1 MRVLITGSAGFI
13 GFHLARRLLARGD
26 TVVGIDN
33 MNAYYD
39 VVLKQA
45 RHAMLGENPRFTPHV
60 LDITDRPALEGVVH
74 GFRPDLVVHLAAQA
88 GVRHA
93 LKSPG
98 DYVSS
103 NIQGSFHVLEACR
116 KHPPAHLL
124 LASTSSVY
132 GATPKLP
139 FREDDAADTALN
151 IYAASKRAMEVMAHS
166 HAHLWKLPITC
177 FRFFTVYGPWGRPD
191 MALFKFTR
199 AILAGEPIE
208 VYGHGRMARDF
219 TYVDDLV
226 EAITRLAARPPV
238 EGERV
243 GEMDS
248 LSPVAPYRV
257 VNIGGGKPVAL
268 MEFIAAIEAA
278 LGRQAEKIYRD
289 RQPGEVETTW
299 AEPAL
304 LRALTGEVPETP
316 VARGVAEFVAWYRDF
331 HGS

>member
-13 GFHLARRLLARGD
+13 GFHLARRLLAKGH
-26 TVVGIDN
+26 TVAGIDN

-39 VVLKQA
+39 VALKQA
-45 RHAMLGENPRFTPHV
+45 RHAILSEDPRFTPHV
-60 LDITDRPALEGVVH
+60 LDITDRPALEAVVD
-74 GFRPDLVVHLAAQA
+74 GLRPELVVHLAAQA

-93 LKSPG
+93 LKAPE

-124 LASTSSVY
+124 MASTSSVY
-132 GATPKLP
+132 GATDKLP
-139 FREDDAADTALN
+139 FREDDQADTALN
-151 IYAASKRAMEVMAHS
+151 IYAASKRSMEVMAHS
-166 HAHLWKLPITC
+166 HAHLWKLPVTC

-191 MALFKFTR
+191 MALFRFTR

-226 EAITRLAARPPV
+226 EAITRLAAHPPV
-238 EGERV
+238 EGHQV

-248 LSPVAPYRV
+248 LSPVAPFRV
-257 VNIGGGKPVAL
+257 VNIGGGNPVQL
-268 MEFIAAIEAA
+268 MDFIAAVESA
-278 LGRQAEKIYRD
+278 LGRQAEKLYRD

-316 VARGVAEFVAWYRDF
+316 VTRGVQEFVAWYREF
-331 HGS
+331 YGA